1 MTAMVYIVDDDEAVR
16 EGLQLLFESG
26 GYAVIACADAGAFLQ
41 QYDPQRSCCLIL
53 DLRMPA
59 VSGLE
64 LQEQLARQDPPPP
77 IIFLT
82 GHGSVPT
89 AVKALQSGAVDF
101 FQKPIADEQQLLDR
115 VAEAV
120 RRDADARAAA
130 GRRAE
135 ARRLLEQLTP
145 RETEV
150 MEQIC
155 DGKANKVI
163 AINLGISERTVE
175 LHRSRVMQ
183 KLGMRSVAELIR
195 LRNSLGDPDNAN
207 R

>member
-1 MTAMVYIVDDDEAVR
+1 MNADAMVYVVDDDDAVR

-26 GYAVIACADAGAFLQ
+26 GYAVTACADAETFLQ
-41 QYDPQRSCCLIL
+41 HYDAGRPGCLIL

-64 LQEQLARQDPPPP
+64 LQEQLSRQDPPPP

-89 AVKALQSGAVDF
+89 AVKALQGGAVDF

-115 VAEAV
+115 VAEAL
-120 RRDADARAAA
+120 RRDQAARAAA

-135 ARRLLEQLTP
+135 ARELLGQLTP

-163 AINLGISERTVE
+163 AIDLGISERTVE

-195 LRNSLGDPDNAN
+195 FRDSLGES
-207 R
+207 

>member
-1 MTAMVYIVDDDEAVR
+1 MIANATVYIVDDDEAVR

-26 GYAVIACADAGAFLQ
+26 GYAVSACADAETFLQ
-41 QYDPQRSCCLIL
+41 EYDAGRPGCLIL

-64 LQEQLARQDPPPP
+64 LQERLARLDPPPP

-89 AVKALQSGAVDF
+89 AVKALQGGAVDF

-115 VAEAV
+115 VAEAL
-120 RRDADARAAA
+120 RRDTDARAAA

-145 RETEV
+145 REAEV

-155 DGKANKVI
+155 DGKANKVV
-163 AINLGISERTVE
+163 AIDLGISERTVE

-195 LRNSLGDPDNAN
+195 FRDSLEAPG
-207 R
+207 